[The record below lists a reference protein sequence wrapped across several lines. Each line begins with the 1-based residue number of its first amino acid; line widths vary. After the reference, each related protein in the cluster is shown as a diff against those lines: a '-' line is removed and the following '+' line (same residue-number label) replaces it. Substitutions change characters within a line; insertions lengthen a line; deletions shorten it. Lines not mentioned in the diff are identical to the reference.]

1 MVVITIDFETY
12 YNKEYSLSKMTTEEY
27 IRDSRFQVICMGI
40 KINNEPTQVYY
51 GKQVG
56 EHLNTIN
63 FFDKAVLCHH
73 AQFDG
78 AILSWVYGITP
89 MLWLDTLS
97 MSRPKYKLTIGGSLE
112 KLAMATQAGYKG
124 TEVLNAI
131 GLRLEDFTKDNLQR
145 YGRYCMNDVD
155 LTYRIY
161 RILKSQFSVNEILSI
176 SQVIDMFTNPSLE
189 INADALK
196 QHHSYVVEERQKLLE
211 QFGEAEAVRKT
222 LASNPKFAAL
232 LERIG
237 ITPPMKISKT
247 TGKPTYALA
256 KTDQGMQSLLDH
268 DNPTVAAL
276 AAARLGVKSTLEE
289 TRTLSLIKV
298 AGRGPLPVY
307 LNYYGAHTGRM
318 SGGDGL
324 NLQNLPARAGKAIRQ
339 AIRAPR
345 NCKLVVADLSQ
356 IEARLVAYIAGQ
368 DDLVQAFAEGRD
380 TYSEFASKVY
390 GRTITKADKV
400 ERFVGKTCI
409 LGLGYGMGPERLA
422 DTLRIGQN
430 GISVK
435 LPEEEAKNVVLLYR
449 EVNHMITKLWKMCN
463 KVLKAI
469 ANGNAMEFGKMF
481 YCDEQGIRLTNGLY
495 IRYPALRERHG
506 KFSYIKKP
514 ADYTK
519 YLKSMTGNVD
529 SFDIKYESTWGGAVT
544 ENIVQAQASILMREQ
559 MLECAKAGYP
569 VKLQVHDEVIVCVP
583 DSMVDKAVEDIRLI
597 MSTPPTWAPDLPIA
611 CEVGY
616 HQEYGSVV
624 KK

>member
-12 YNKEYSLSKMTTEEY
+12 YSKEYSLSKMTTEEY
-27 IRDSRFQVICMGI
+27 IRDERFQVICAGV
-40 KINNEPTQVYY
+40 KISNEPTQVYY

-56 EHLNTIN
+56 EYLKTID
-63 FFDKAVLCHH
+63 FSDKAVLCHH
-73 AQFDG
+73 THFDG

-89 MLWLDTLS
+89 ALWLDTLS
-97 MSRPKYKLTIGGSLE
+97 MSRPKYKLTVGGSLE
-112 KLAMATQAGYKG
+112 KLALATQAGFKG
-124 TEVLNAI
+124 VEVLNAI
-131 GLRLEDFTKDNLQR
+131 GLRLEDFTKDNLHR
-145 YGRYCMNDVD
+145 YGRYCKNDVD

-161 RILKSQFSVNEILSI
+161 RILKPQFSVNELLSI
-176 SQVIDMFTNPSLE
+176 SQVVSMFADPVLE
-189 INADALK
+189 LNSDALK
-196 QHHSYVVEERQKLLE
+196 SHYNFVVEEKQKLLS
-211 QFGEAEAVRKT
+211 QFGDPQTVRKA

-237 ITPPMKISKT
+237 IPPPMKTSKT

-256 KTDQGMQSLLDH
+256 KTDKGMQELLNH

-276 AAARLGVKSTLEE
+276 AAARMGVKATLEE

-298 AGRGPLPVY
+298 AQRGSLPVY

-345 NCKLVVADLSQ
+345 GHQLVVADLSQ

-380 TYSEFASKVY
+380 IYSEFASKVY
-390 GRTITKADKV
+390 GREITKADKV

-409 LGLGYGMGPERLA
+409 LGLGYGMGPVRLA

-430 GISVK
+430 GISVN
-435 LPEEEAKNVVLLYR
+435 LGEEEAKHIVDLYR
-449 EVNHMITKLWKMCN
+449 RVNSRIAALWKVGN
-463 KVLKAI
+463 KVLKTI
-469 ANGNAMEFGKMF
+469 VEKNAMEFGKLF

-495 IRYPALRERHG
+495 IRYPALATRG
-506 KFSYIKKP
+506 DKFSYTKKP
-514 ADYTK
+514 ASYVKHLKNLTAGDDANSVDYE
-519 YLKSMTGNVD
+519 
-529 SFDIKYESTWGGAVT
+529 FIWGGTVT

-559 MLECAKAGYP
+559 MIECAKAGYS

-583 DSMVDKAVEDIRLI
+583 DDMVEKAEADVRKI
-597 MSTPPTWAPDLPIA
+597 MSTPPVWAPDLPIA

-616 HQEYGSVV
+616 HREYGSVV